1 MRTPYWRGLGVGM
14 WLWMSALGCSATRP
28 AEQPAAPPAGQTSTA
43 EPHSASA
50 PTPPPDTTAQAPT
63 DTCAG
68 ICYRDLPNG
77 TCESMPT
84 CCPRTVHLKVPPHC
98 PAEYTLDLKSGPER
112 CAVKHLCVD

>member
-1 MRTPYWRGLGVGM
+1 MRTPYWGGMGVCV

-28 AEQPAAPPAGQTSTA
+28 AEQPSTPPAGQTSA
-43 EPHSASA
+43 SEPHTASA
-50 PTPPPDTTAQAPT
+50 PTPAPDTPAQAPT
-63 DTCAG
+63 DACAG

-84 CCPRTVHLKVPPHC
+84 YC
-98 PAEYTLDLKSGPER
+98 PAEYTLDLKGNPER